1 MAQGFATIQRNTT
14 KETTGYTTL
23 FEKVTQLTGGQ
34 KQSFN
39 WYKNAVKKSA
49 MDYKKDPSKIIRD
62 EKIDSRG
69 NEEETDENIL
79 RRYAV
84 SGHLY
89 MFEYKAKTKW
99 LPYYDT
105 FPLVYVMRASPD
117 EFWGV
122 NLHYMAPKKR
132 IMVIKKLMEGR
143 IDVPKRCFHKYL
155 TSQVDGMMLDL
166 AAAEWDTAILLPIEN
181 FVRNVK
187 GSAGKFSYTKELVW
201 EETDDNYYDR
211 IKGRRIIRGYGNRKD
226 TEMVK

>member
-62 EKIDSRG
+62 EKIDNRG

>member
-14 KETTGYTTL
+14 NETTGYTTL
-23 FEKVTQLTGGQ
+23 FEKITELTGGQ

-39 WYKNAVKKSA
+39 WYKNAVRKSA

-62 EKIDSRG
+62 ERIDNRG
-69 NEEETDENIL
+69 KEEETDENIL
-79 RRYAV
+79 RAYAV

-105 FPLVYVMRASPD
+105 FPLVYVMKASPD

-187 GSAGKFSYTKELVW
+187 GSAGRFPYTKELVW

>member
-62 EKIDSRG
+62 EKIDNRG

-117 EFWGV
+117 EVWGV

>member
-62 EKIDSRG
+62 EKIDNRG
-69 NEEETDENIL
+69 KEEETDENIL

-105 FPLVYVMRASPD
+105 FPLVYVMKASPD

>member
-1 MAQGFATIQRNTT
+1 MAQGFATIQRNVTN
-14 KETTGYTTL
+14 ETTGYTTL
-23 FEKVTQLTGGQ
+23 FEKITELTGGQ

-62 EKIDSRG
+62 ERIDNRG
-69 NEEETDENIL
+69 KEEETDENIL
-79 RRYAV
+79 RAYAV

-105 FPLVYVMRASPD
+105 FPLVYVMKASPD

-187 GSAGKFSYTKELVW
+187 GSAGRFPYTKELVW

-211 IKGRRIIRGYGNRKD
+211 IRGRRIIRGYGNRKD

>member
-14 KETTGYTTL
+14 NETTGYTTL
-23 FEKVTQLTGGQ
+23 FEKITQLTGGQ

-39 WYKNAVKKSA
+39 WYRNAVKKSA

-62 EKIDSRG
+62 ERIDNRG
-69 NEEETDENIL
+69 KEEETDENIL
-79 RRYAV
+79 RAYAV

-105 FPLVYVMRASPD
+105 FPLVYVMKASPD

-187 GSAGKFSYTKELVW
+187 GSAGRFPYTKELVW

-211 IKGRRIIRGYGNRKD
+211 IRGRRIIRGYGNRKD

>member
-23 FEKVTQLTGGQ
+23 FEKVTQLTNGQ

-62 EKIDSRG
+62 ERIDNRG
-69 NEEETDENIL
+69 KEEETDENIL

-166 AAAEWDTAILLPIEN
+166 ASKEWDTAILLPIEN

>member
-1 MAQGFATIQRNTT
+1 MAQGFATIQRSTT

-105 FPLVYVMRASPD
+105 FPLVYVMKASPD

-187 GSAGKFSYTKELVW
+187 GSAGRFPYTKELVW

-211 IKGRRIIRGYGNRKD
+211 IRGRRIIRGYGKQSD
-226 TEMVK
+226 KEMVV

>member
-1 MAQGFATIQRNTT
+1 MAQGFATIQRNVTN
-14 KETTGYTTL
+14 ETTGYTTL
-23 FEKVTQLTGGQ
+23 FEKITELTGGQ

-62 EKIDSRG
+62 ERIDNRG
-69 NEEETDENIL
+69 KEEETDENIL
-79 RRYAV
+79 RAYAV

-89 MFEYKAKTKW
+89 MFEYKAKTRW

-105 FPLVYVMRASPD
+105 FPLVYVMKASPD
-117 EFWGV
+117 EFSGV

-187 GSAGKFSYTKELVW
+187 GSAGRFPYTKELVW

-211 IKGRRIIRGYGNRKD
+211 IRGRRIIRGYGNRKD

>member
-14 KETTGYTTL
+14 NETTGYTTL
-23 FEKVTQLTGGQ
+23 FEKITELTGGQ

-69 NEEETDENIL
+69 KEEETDENIL

-105 FPLVYVMRASPD
+105 FPLVYVMKASPD

-187 GSAGKFSYTKELVW
+187 GSAGRFPYTKELVW

-211 IKGRRIIRGYGNRKD
+211 IRGRRIIRGYGKQSD
-226 TEMVK
+226 KEMVV

>member
-14 KETTGYTTL
+14 NETTGYTTL
-23 FEKVTQLTGGQ
+23 FEKITELTGGQ

-39 WYKNAVKKSA
+39 WYKNAVRKSA

-62 EKIDSRG
+62 EKIDNRG
-69 NEEETDENIL
+69 KEEETDENIL

-105 FPLVYVMRASPD
+105 FPLVYVMKASPD

-211 IKGRRIIRGYGNRKD
+211 IRGRRIIRGYGKQSD
-226 TEMVK
+226 KEMVV

>member
-1 MAQGFATIQRNTT
+1 MAQGFATIQRNITN
-14 KETTGYTTL
+14 ETTGYTTL
-23 FEKVTQLTGGQ
+23 FEKITELTGGQ

-39 WYKNAVKKSA
+39 WYKNAVRKSA

-62 EKIDSRG
+62 ERIDNRG
-69 NEEETDENIL
+69 KEEETDENIL
-79 RRYAV
+79 RAYAV

-105 FPLVYVMRASPD
+105 FPLVYVMKASPD

-187 GSAGKFSYTKELVW
+187 GSAGRFPYTKELVW

-211 IKGRRIIRGYGNRKD
+211 IRGRRIIRGYGNRKD

>member
-14 KETTGYTTL
+14 NETTGYTTL
-23 FEKVTQLTGGQ
+23 FEKITELTGGQ

-39 WYKNAVKKSA
+39 WYKNAVRKSA

-62 EKIDSRG
+62 ERIDNRG
-69 NEEETDENIL
+69 KEEETDENIL

-105 FPLVYVMRASPD
+105 FPLVYVMKASPD

-211 IKGRRIIRGYGNRKD
+211 IRGRRIIRGYGNRKD

>member
-1 MAQGFATIQRNTT
+1 MAQGFATIQRNITN
-14 KETTGYTTL
+14 ETTGYTTL
-23 FEKVTQLTGGQ
+23 FEKITELTGGQ

-105 FPLVYVMRASPD
+105 FPLVYVMKASPD

-187 GSAGKFSYTKELVW
+187 GSAGRFPYTKELVW

-211 IKGRRIIRGYGNRKD
+211 IRGRRIIRGYGNRKD

>member
-1 MAQGFATIQRNTT
+1 MAQGFATIQRNITN
-14 KETTGYTTL
+14 ETTGYTTL
-23 FEKVTQLTGGQ
+23 FEKITELTGGQ

-39 WYKNAVKKSA
+39 WYKNAVRKSA

-62 EKIDSRG
+62 ERIDNRG
-69 NEEETDENIL
+69 KEEETDENIL

-105 FPLVYVMRASPD
+105 FPLVYVMKASPD

-211 IKGRRIIRGYGNRKD
+211 IRGRRIIRGYGNRKD

>member
-39 WYKNAVKKSA
+39 WYRNAVKKSA

-62 EKIDSRG
+62 ERIDNRG
-69 NEEETDENIL
+69 KEEETDENIL
-79 RRYAV
+79 RAYAV

-105 FPLVYVMRASPD
+105 FPLVYVMKASPD

-211 IKGRRIIRGYGNRKD
+211 IRGRRIIRGYGNRKD

>member
-1 MAQGFATIQRNTT
+1 MAQGFATIQRNVTN
-14 KETTGYTTL
+14 ETTGYTTL
-23 FEKVTQLTGGQ
+23 FEKITELTGGQ

-39 WYKNAVKKSA
+39 WYRNAVKKSA

-62 EKIDSRG
+62 ERIDNRG
-69 NEEETDENIL
+69 KEEETDENIL
-79 RRYAV
+79 RKYAV

-105 FPLVYVMRASPD
+105 FPLVYVMKASPD

-155 TSQVDGMMLDL
+155 ISQVDGMMLDL

-187 GSAGKFSYTKELVW
+187 GSAGRFPYTKELVW
-201 EETDDNYYDR
+201 EETDDKYYDR

>member
-211 IKGRRIIRGYGNRKD
+211 IRGRRIIRGYGKQSD
-226 TEMVK
+226 KEMVV

>member
-105 FPLVYVMRASPD
+105 FPLVYVMKASPD

>member
-62 EKIDSRG
+62 EKIDNRG
-69 NEEETDENIL
+69 KEEETDENIL
-79 RRYAV
+79 RAYAV

-187 GSAGKFSYTKELVW
+187 GSAGRFPYTKELVW

-211 IKGRRIIRGYGNRKD
+211 IRGRRIIRGYGNRKD

>member
-14 KETTGYTTL
+14 NETTGYTTL
-23 FEKVTQLTGGQ
+23 FEKITELTGGQ

-62 EKIDSRG
+62 EKIDNRG
-69 NEEETDENIL
+69 KEEETDENIL

-105 FPLVYVMRASPD
+105 FPLVYVMKASPD

-211 IKGRRIIRGYGNRKD
+211 IRGRRIIRGYGKQSD
-226 TEMVK
+226 KEMVV

>member
-1 MAQGFATIQRNTT
+1 MAQGFATIQRNAV
-14 KETTGYTTL
+14 KDNTGYTTI
-23 FEKVTQLTGGQ
+23 FEKITNMTGGE

-39 WYKNAVKKSA
+39 WYKNAVKKVSSE
-49 MDYKKDPSKIIRD
+49 YKKDPSKIIRQ
-62 EKIDSRG
+62 ERIDSRG
-69 NEEETDENIL
+69 QEEELDENLL

-89 MFEYKAKTKW
+89 MFEYKAKMKW

-105 FPLVYVMRASPD
+105 FPLVYVMKANPD

-143 IDVPKRCFHKYL
+143 IDVPKKCFHKYL
-155 TSQVDGMMLDL
+155 TSQVDGLMLDL
-166 AAAEWDTAILLPIEN
+166 AASEWDTAILLPIEN
-181 FVRNVK
+181 FIRNAK
-187 GSAGKFSYTKELVW
+187 GSMGKFPYTKELVW
-201 EETDDNYYDR
+201 EETDENYYDR
-211 IKGRRIIRGYGNRKD
+211 IRGRRVIRGYGKSRD

>member
-14 KETTGYTTL
+14 NETTGYITL
-23 FEKVTQLTGGQ
+23 FEKITELTGGQ

-39 WYKNAVKKSA
+39 WYRNAVKKSA

-62 EKIDSRG
+62 ERIDDRG
-69 NEEETDENIL
+69 KEEETDENIL
-79 RRYAV
+79 RAYAV

-105 FPLVYVMRASPD
+105 FPLVYVMKASPD

-187 GSAGKFSYTKELVW
+187 GSAGRFPYTKELVW

-211 IKGRRIIRGYGNRKD
+211 IRGRRIIRGYGNRKD

>member
-1 MAQGFATIQRNTT
+1 MAQGFATIQRNITN
-14 KETTGYTTL
+14 ETTGYTTL
-23 FEKVTQLTGGQ
+23 FEKITELTGGQ

-105 FPLVYVMRASPD
+105 FPLVYVMKASPD

-211 IKGRRIIRGYGNRKD
+211 IRGRRIIRGYGKQSD
-226 TEMVK
+226 KEMVV

>member
-14 KETTGYTTL
+14 NETTGYTTL
-23 FEKVTQLTGGQ
+23 FEKITELTGGQ

-187 GSAGKFSYTKELVW
+187 GSAGRFPYTKELVW

-211 IKGRRIIRGYGNRKD
+211 IRGRRIIRGYGKQSD
-226 TEMVK
+226 KEMVV

>member
-14 KETTGYTTL
+14 NETTGYTTL
-23 FEKVTQLTGGQ
+23 FEKITELTGGQ

-211 IKGRRIIRGYGNRKD
+211 IRGRRIIRGYGKQSD
-226 TEMVK
+226 KEMVV

>member
-14 KETTGYTTL
+14 NETTGYTTL
-23 FEKVTQLTGGQ
+23 FEKITELTGGQ

-62 EKIDSRG
+62 ERIDNRG
-69 NEEETDENIL
+69 KEEETDENIL
-79 RRYAV
+79 RAYAV

-105 FPLVYVMRASPD
+105 FPLVYVMKASPD

-187 GSAGKFSYTKELVW
+187 GSAGRFPYTKELVW

-211 IKGRRIIRGYGNRKD
+211 IRGRRIIRGYGNRKD

>member
-1 MAQGFATIQRNTT
+1 MAQGFATIQRNVTN
-14 KETTGYTTL
+14 ETTGYTTL
-23 FEKVTQLTGGQ
+23 FEKITELTGGQ

-39 WYKNAVKKSA
+39 WYRNAVKKSA

-62 EKIDSRG
+62 ERIDNRG
-69 NEEETDENIL
+69 KEEETDENIL
-79 RRYAV
+79 RKYAV

-105 FPLVYVMRASPD
+105 FPLVYVMKASPD

-187 GSAGKFSYTKELVW
+187 GSAGRFPYTKELVW
-201 EETDDNYYDR
+201 EETDDKYYDR

>member
-14 KETTGYTTL
+14 NETTGYTTL
-23 FEKVTQLTGGQ
+23 FEKITELTGGQ

-39 WYKNAVKKSA
+39 WYKNAVRKSA
-49 MDYKKDPSKIIRD
+49 MDYKKDPSKIIRAESTD
-62 EKIDSRG
+62 NRG
-69 NEEETDENIL
+69 KEVETDENIL
-79 RRYAV
+79 RAYAV

-105 FPLVYVMRASPD
+105 FPLVYVMKASPD

-187 GSAGKFSYTKELVW
+187 GSAGRFPYTKELVW

-211 IKGRRIIRGYGNRKD
+211 IRGRRIIRGYGNRKD